1 MYWSAHSMMMMM
13 MVVMMM
19 GKDIFIISN
28 TLNWPSKT
36 PEILLTINF
45 ILCFVKNLFT
55 K

>member
-13 MVVMMM
+13 VMMM
-19 GKDIFIISN
+19 EKDIFIISN

-36 PEILLTINF
+36 PEILLAFNF
-45 ILCFVKNLFT
+45 ILYFVKNLFT